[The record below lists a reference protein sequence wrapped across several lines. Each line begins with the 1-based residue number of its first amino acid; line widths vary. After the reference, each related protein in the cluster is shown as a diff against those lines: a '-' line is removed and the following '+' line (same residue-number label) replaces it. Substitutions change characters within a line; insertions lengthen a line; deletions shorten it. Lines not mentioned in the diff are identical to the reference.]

1 MENKG
6 NLFRNLPAYIFVI
19 IIMNSTFA
27 QADSGYKLSPE
38 DVLVIS
44 VWKEDGLT
52 QDVLIRPDGK
62 LTFPLVGHLQA
73 AGRTAE
79 KIQVEITA
87 RLKKYIPKPVVTV
100 SIKAVSG
107 NKIFVIGK
115 VTKPG
120 VYTVGRNI
128 DVMQAL
134 TLAGGL
140 TPFAA
145 QNKIKIIRRGGG
157 KQNVFKFRYSDVAG
171 GHNLE
176 QNIILKSGD
185 TVVVN

>member
-6 NLFRNLPAYIFVI
+6 NFFRNLSGYIFVI
-19 IIMNSTFA
+19 LIMNSAFA
-27 QADSGYKLSPE
+27 QAEPGYKLAPE

-44 VWKEDGLT
+44 VWKEEGLT

-134 TLAGGL
+134 SMAGG
-140 TPFAA
+140 TTIFAE
-145 QNKIKIIRRGGG
+145 IDEIRREAEG
-157 KQNVFKFRYSDVAG
+157 K
-171 GHNLE
+171 
-176 QNIILKSGD
+176 
-185 TVVVN
+185 